1 MKLQLFNTQES
12 GRRMVVLL
20 AAVVLLLFVSVSSA
34 LAQPPEPAQDKISIN
49 ADGVVHVPAQD
60 VPVSSLLSP
69 EGKKYMAD
77 HLRFMLDPE
86 AQVQVEGLPRY
97 MKTYLDRQR
106 VLYPVDRQD
115 TKVAG
120 VHAYV
125 YTPKEGISAANKD
138 RVLINL
144 HGGGFSGCWPGCAEL
159 ESIPIA
165 GSGRIKVV
173 SVDYREGPD
182 YKFPAASEDVASVY
196 KELLKTHKPQNI
208 GIFGCSAG
216 GMLTA
221 MAIAWFDKEK
231 LPMPGGIGIFCA
243 GAGGGGMG
251 GGDGAY
257 TATPLGEMRMA
268 RAMPPGGRGAAP
280 GRGEAAGRGA
290 AVGRGEAAGRG
301 AAPGRG
307 GYLGGTDPN
316 DPLVSPVNSPQLL
329 AKFPPTLLITATRG
343 MELSGVITSHAQLVK
358 AGADARL
365 NVFEGMFH
373 CFYYNP
379 DVPESKDAYSL
390 IVKYFE
396 RQLGK
401 K

>member
-1 MKLQLFNTQES
+1 
-12 GRRMVVLL
+12 MVILS
-20 AAVVLLLFVSVSSA
+20 AVVLLLFVITSA
-34 LAQPPEPAQDKISIN
+34 ASAQTPDSPQDKISIN

-77 HLRFMLDPE
+77 HLRFMQDPE
-86 AQVQVEGLPRY
+86 AQVQVDGLPRY

-106 VLYPVDRQD
+106 VLYPTDRQD

-120 VHAYV
+120 VHVYV
-125 YTPKEGISAANKD
+125 YTPKQGIDPKNKN

-165 GSGRIKVV
+165 GSGRIEVV
-173 SVDYREGPD
+173 AVDYRQGPD
-182 YKFPAASEDVASVY
+182 NRFPAASEDVESVY
-196 KELLKTHKPQNI
+196 KELLKTHPAQNI

-221 MAIAWFDKEK
+221 MSIAWFDKQK
-231 LPMPGGIGIFCA
+231 LPMPGAIGIFCS
-243 GAGGGGMG
+243 GVGGGGMG
-251 GGDGAY
+251 GGDAAY
-257 TATPLGEMRMA
+257 TATPLGEMRMT
-268 RAMPPGGRGAAP
+268 RPFPPGGRGGPGGGGPAD
-280 GRGEAAGRGA
+280 GRGPAGGRGPAAGRG
-290 AVGRGEAAGRG
+290 G
-301 AAPGRG
+301 PG
-307 GYLGGTDPN
+307 GYLSGTDPN

-329 AKFPPTLLITATRG
+329 AKFPPTLMITATRG
-343 MELSGVITSHAQLVK
+343 MELSGAIYGHAQLVK
-358 AGADARL
+358 AGVDARL
-365 NVFEGMFH
+365 NVFEGLFH
-373 CFYYNP
+373 GFFYNP
-379 DVPESKDAYSL
+379 DVPESQDCYSL
-390 IVKYFE
+390 VVKYFD